1 MLHMDR
7 GHGLQMSYK
16 MVTEMKCMA
25 SQQGKFRK
33 GTGTGYLGFWF
44 FFYCKERIIG
54 LVPYFSC

>member
-33 GTGTGYLGFWF
+33 GTGGLPWLLV